1 MINISESEAL
11 VILSQPKFCN
21 DCAWVDIKT
30 QLYAKEASVGL
41 VDESGKNMRLLVQ
54 LICQMHPTAGFTKY
68 MFTLFS
74 QKITGLERVYQL
86 EVKQYKKVV
95 KSLHQLPHEHIGDNR
110 KIGSD
115 TWASRAMM
123 KYLLVSSARQIL
135 FLSLKFH
142 ILLIFNFDD
151 LPSINNAFRL
161 PMSSSDR

>member
-21 DCAWVDIKT
+21 DCTWVDIKT

-54 LICQMHPTAGFTKY
+54 LICLMNPTVGVTKY

-74 QKITGLERVYQL
+74 KKITGLERVYQL

-95 KSLHQLPHEHIGDNR
+95 KSLHQLPHEHIGDKR
-110 KIGSD
+110 LIGSD
-115 TWASRAMM
+115 TWASWGYDEVLARF
-123 KYLLVSSARQIL
+123 VSKTNIVFTPKVPHPTDFQLR
-135 FLSLKFH
+135 
-142 ILLIFNFDD
+142 
-151 LPSINNAFRL
+151 
-161 PMSSSDR
+161 